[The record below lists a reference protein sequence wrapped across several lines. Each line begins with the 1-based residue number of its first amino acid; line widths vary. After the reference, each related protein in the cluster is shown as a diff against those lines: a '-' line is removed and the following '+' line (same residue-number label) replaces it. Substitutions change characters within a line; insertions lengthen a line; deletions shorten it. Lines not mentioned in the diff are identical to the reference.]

1 MANACPRKVFSKL
14 CLGRVPLQ
22 LSERVRDYI
31 CLGTVALSAL
41 LTKSCSAHWD
51 AQGSE
56 KSSYKDVRCLV
67 VVTCVTVNFPQPLN
81 VFTCCGNQRQLSG
94 PKIVEMTC
102 EERGER
108 EHGEL
113 GGA

>member
-1 MANACPRKVFSKL
+1 MSQEGVFQAL
-14 CLGRVPLQ
+14 LGRVPLQ